1 MSNTDDQPSDVRDT
15 SSDVRIRRAPKFPT
29 FLILGGGV
37 GAIVSFILTALFPV
51 DPAVGFGALFGYFAL
66 YGVTAGVLVGALIAI
81 VLDRRS
87 LKHVS
92 TVAVT
97 VETTVRAE
105 DPADYADADA
115 DGVAGADA
123 DADAAGAADADADAD
138 ADGADATDDSD
149 AAGTSDVANSAGAPV
164 PNAAPAAQTP
174 RGAATST
181 PNDDA
186 IRDAPAPSDAD
197 GSKRDRNTGQTP

>member
-1 MSNTDDQPSDVRDT
+1 MSNTDDQPAHVRDT

-37 GAIVSFILTALFPV
+37 GAIVSFTLTALFPV

-66 YGVTAGVLVGALIAI
+66 YGVTAGVLIGALIAI

-105 DPADYADADA
+105 DPADYAD
-115 DGVAGADA
+115 GVA
-123 DADAAGAADADADAD
+123 AAE
-138 ADGADATDDSD
+138 
-149 AAGTSDVANSAGAPV
+149 TSDDANSADAPV
-164 PNAAPAAQTP
+164 PNDAPAAQATN
-174 RGAATST
+174 GAATST

-186 IRDAPAPSDAD
+186 VRDAPAPSNSDE
-197 GSKRDRNTGQTP
+197 SKHDRDTGQTS

>member
-1 MSNTDDQPSDVRDT
+1 MSNTDDQPAHVRDT

-37 GAIVSFILTALFPV
+37 GAIVSFTLTALFPV

-66 YGVTAGVLVGALIAI
+66 YGVTAGVLIGALIAI

-97 VETTVRAE
+97 VETPVRAE
-105 DPADYADADA
+105 DPADYADGVADA
-115 DGVAGADA
+115 DTSAD
-123 DADAAGAADADADAD
+123 
-138 ADGADATDDSD
+138 
-149 AAGTSDVANSAGAPV
+149 ANSAGAPV
-164 PNAAPAAQTP
+164 PNNAPAAQAP
-174 RGAATST
+174 GGAATST

-186 IRDAPAPSDAD
+186 IRDAPAPRNSDE
-197 GSKRDRNTGQTP
+197 SKRDRDTGQTS

>member
-37 GAIVSFILTALFPV
+37 GAIVSFILTAQFPV

-66 YGVTAGVLVGALIAI
+66 YGVTAGVLIGALIAI

-105 DPADYADADA
+105 DPADYAHADADADADA
-115 DGVAGADA
+115 DGVAEADVDVDGADA
-123 DADAAGAADADADAD
+123 ADV

-149 AAGTSDVANSAGAPV
+149 AAA
-164 PNAAPAAQTP
+164 
-174 RGAATST
+174 ST

-186 IRDAPAPSDAD
+186 VRDAPAPSNSDEP
-197 GSKRDRNTGQTP
+197 KHDRITGQTS